1 MPQSA
6 NMIHTPLLT
15 LDACFEE
22 HIKLGNSPA
31 EFNASTMLGDLLP
44 AQDLSEI
51 PSLNTTSHIAL
62 DPETLVRFRC
72 MVQDTNLG
80 PEIYLSINEVIDC
93 STGQKKLRSL
103 KYRDAELADMDQFN
117 DGRIPNE
124 FLDER
129 GVVYCISP
137 PGESDW
143 LKASDPSTIDQ
154 KLDNLSLNNHN
165 DSASDAQT
173 NSKFPLPGV
182 KHASAIV
189 KLYGDDKNITV
200 GSEIEVIGVLN
211 RPSPSATAADPGD
224 ADFDLPKPTFP
235 NTPIVHALSVKMLEN
250 KDAMLIS
257 QEDIT
262 NVRQQAKD
270 IRAQMLEYLGNTFG
284 GDMVVAEYVLL
295 QLLSRVTSKRGAF
308 ALGQFSLN
316 VTEFPT
322 ESIKPSAGRD
332 ETKKT
337 PFTSANALTSKV
349 STILRKILPTFVELP
364 LSLNVLNTTNFYP
377 RSTDENLL
385 AGVLQLLD
393 GTCVL
398 VDETVLEEGTLKDQ
412 GVRNIQTLNKV
423 IQQQLLGYAYPFHE
437 FDLSTDL
444 GFIVVSRAK
453 SMFPCHC
460 MVPLNKSST
469 IPLQSLED
477 NDSLNISEQVL
488 CNFRK
493 YLHILKHM
501 DYDIPESISQHIQ
514 QRFVEARKEASSQS
528 QPLPTQDDLMLQL
541 NLARLVSLSF
551 GSSQLTQELFDYTLN
566 LEKTRSSRLEP
577 TVAAQPQK

>member
-1 MPQSA
+1 
-6 NMIHTPLLT
+6 MIHNPLLA
-15 LDACFEE
+15 LDSWFED
-22 HIKLGNSPA
+22 HLKNGQSPA
-31 EFNASTMLGDLLP
+31 DFNASKSVCDLL
-44 AQDLSEI
+44 QDAHNVQEI
-51 PSLNTTSHIAL
+51 PSLNTTSHLAL
-62 DPETLVRFRC
+62 APETIVRFRC

-80 PEIYLSINEVIDC
+80 PEIYLSLHEVNDP
-93 STGQKKLRSL
+93 TTDQKKLRCL
-103 KYRDAELADMDQFN
+103 KYRDADLADMDQFN
-117 DGRIPNE
+117 EGRIPNE

-143 LKASDPSTIDQ
+143 LKESDQPSIDE
-154 KLDNLSLNNHN
+154 KISTMSLNDQNQ
-165 DSASDAQT
+165 AGSDAQA
-173 NSKFPLPGV
+173 SLKFPLPGV
-182 KHASAIV
+182 SHASAIV
-189 KLYGDDKNITV
+189 KLYGTDKNIAV
-200 GSEIEVIGVLN
+200 GSEIEIIGILN
-211 RPSPSATAADPGD
+211 RPSPSRTTTDSGD

-235 NTPIVHALSVKMLEN
+235 NTPIVHALSVKALKN
-250 KDAMLIS
+250 KDVVPIS
-257 QEDIT
+257 EEDIT
-262 NVRQQAKD
+262 NVRQQAND
-270 IRAQMLEYLGNTFG
+270 IRAQLLEYLGNTFG
-284 GDMVVAEYVLL
+284 GDLVVAEYVLL

-322 ESIKPSAGRD
+322 ESIGSDMGKGEANSKPFASV
-332 ETKKT
+332 
-337 PFTSANALTSKV
+337 NLLTSKV
-349 STILRKILPTFVELP
+349 SNILKKILPAFIELP
-364 LSLNVLNTTNFYP
+364 LSLNVLNSTSFYP

-385 AGVLQLLD
+385 AGVLQLID

-412 GVRNIQTLNKV
+412 GVKNIQALNKV

-460 MVPLNKSST
+460 MVPLNNSST

-477 NDSLNISEQVL
+477 NNSLNISEQVL

-493 YLHILKHM
+493 YLHILKYL

-514 QRFVEARKEASSQS
+514 ERFVEARKAASSQS
-528 QPLPTQDDLMLQL
+528 LPLPTQDDLMMQL

-551 GSSQLTQELFDYTLN
+551 GSTELTQELFDYTLN
-566 LEKTRSSRLEP
+566 LEKTRTSRLEP
-577 TVAAQPQK
+577 AAAAQPQK